1 MSNTGTG
8 LGTTRDPDRRTRPLP
23 DDDLDE
29 IAAQVEDQMTGFLVA
44 LRAVADEGQP
54 DIGVAHLLLAV
65 SQLLFAGG
73 RLGALADIVPAEAFE
88 TDAGD
93 DPDLDTLRERLA
105 DVLGSSD
112 DYVEVFDPYDVAPPV
127 PMRIS
132 DDLAHVALQVAHGLQ
147 HAEAGR
153 YREAL
158 WWWQFSYLST
168 WGSTAAAALRALV
181 SLVSH
186 DRFDARTPTEAQLED
201 QLVAE
206 VVGAVV
212 GIPH

>member
-1 MSNTGTG
+1 
-8 LGTTRDPDRRTRPLP
+8 
-23 DDDLDE
+23 
-29 IAAQVEDQMTGFLVA
+29 MTSFLVA
-44 LRAVADEGQP
+44 LREVADDGRPE
-54 DIGVAHLLLAV
+54 IGVSHLLLAV

-73 RLGALADIVPAEAFE
+73 CLGALADVVPEEQYE

-93 DPDLDTLRERLA
+93 DLDVDALRERLA
-105 DVLGSSD
+105 ALLGSSD
-112 DYVEVFDPYDVAPPV
+112 EYVEVFDPYVEADPV

-132 DDLAHVALQVAHGLQ
+132 DDLADVALQIAHGLQ
-147 HAEAGR
+147 HAAAGR

-186 DRFDARTPTEAQLED
+186 DRFDSRARTDTEIED
-201 QLVAE
+201 ELVAE
-206 VVGAVV
+206 ALSEAVGVRS
-212 GIPH
+212 

>member
-1 MSNTGTG
+1 MSSTGFAPGTG
-8 LGTTRDPDRRTRPLP
+8 RDPSHHERPLP

-29 IAAQVEDQMTGFLVA
+29 VAAQVEDQMTGFLVA
-44 LRAVADEGQP
+44 LRAVADDGKPE
-54 DIGVAHLLLAV
+54 IGVAHLLLAV

-73 RLGALADIVPAEAFE
+73 RLGALADIVPAEPYE

-93 DPDLDTLRERLA
+93 DPDLDLLRERLA
-105 DVLGSSD
+105 VVLGSSD

-186 DRFDARTPTEAQLED
+186 DRFDARTPTEAQIED

-206 VVGAVV
+206 AVGEAVGV
-212 GIPH
+212 PH

>member
-1 MSNTGTG
+1 MSSNTQSGSAPAG
-8 LGTTRDPDRRTRPLP
+8 GRLP

-29 IAAQVEDQMTGFLVA
+29 VAAQVEDQMTSFLLA
-44 LRAVADEGQP
+44 LREVADDDRPE
-54 DIGVAHLLLAV
+54 IGVAHLLLAL

-73 RLGALADIVPAEAFE
+73 RLGALADVVPEEPYE
-88 TDAGD
+88 TDTGD
-93 DPDLDTLRERLA
+93 DPDLDVLRERLSA
-105 DVLGSSD
+105 LLGSSD
-112 DYVEVFDPYDVAPPV
+112 EYVEVFDPYVEAEPV

-147 HAEAGR
+147 HASAGR

-168 WGSTAAAALRALV
+168 WGSTAAAALRALM

-186 DRFDARTPTEAQLED
+186 DRFDSRATTERDIED
-201 QLVAE
+201 ELVAE
-206 VVGAVV
+206 ALSEAVGV
-212 GIPH
+212 PR